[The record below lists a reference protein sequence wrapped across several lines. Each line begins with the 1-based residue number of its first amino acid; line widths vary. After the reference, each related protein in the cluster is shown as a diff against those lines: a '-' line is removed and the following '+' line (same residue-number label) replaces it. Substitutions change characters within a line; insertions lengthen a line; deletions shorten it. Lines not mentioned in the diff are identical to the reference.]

1 MWGGGKFLQR
11 GLGLKF
17 NLLSGQIPRTLTV
30 VSSELGTILIK
41 EILVISWKPGLFM
54 LKKIGR

>member
-41 EILVISWKPGLFM
+41 EILVIS
-54 LKKIGR
+54 